1 MEINKYNNIKPFM
14 GADMNEENKKNKKSG
29 IEILVDKSADVLKEE
44 AERRVPENNKFS
56 RVFAVFKVPDTNYEA
71 FIAVSH
77 DELEPKNTRRISVE
91 IGRANSDRNYMQYI
105 FKGTKKEILE
115 FLAGAESRESI
126 LKSAAELMKAADRDF

>member
-14 GADMNEENKKNKKSG
+14 GADMNKENKKNENRG
-29 IEILVDKSADVLKEE
+29 IEKLIDKCADVLKEE

-56 RVFAVFKVPDTNYEA
+56 RVFAAFNVPDANYEA
-71 FIAVSH
+71 FISISH

-91 IGRANSDRNYMQYI
+91 IGRVNSDRNYMQYI

-115 FLAGAESRESI
+115 FLAGAESRKSI
-126 LKSAAELMKAADRDF
+126 LKSAAELMEAADRDF